1 MTPPAAGRLSPT
13 TSRQTEHP
21 ETSLLER
28 LAAAGEDLTHA
39 IVHHDLD
46 AIVAA
51 TKRAEELVGALDT
64 HERARRDP
72 ANDHPGDADEINV
85 DPHVIM
91 LGARIGATARRNALL
106 LERAWA
112 TDAALLRLLAVAA
125 RDDAAVSSGAGYAP
139 ISPDAQPTGWL
150 DRSA

>member
-1 MTPPAAGRLSPT
+1 MTPPPGRLSPT
-13 TSRQTEHP
+13 PSRTGQPTEID
-21 ETSLLER
+21 LLEQ
-28 LAAAGEDLTHA
+28 LAAAGETLTTA

-51 TKRAEELVGALDT
+51 TKRAEELVGMLDGN
-64 HERARRDP
+64 ERAKRDP
-72 ANDHPGDADEINV
+72 ANDHPGRDDDELVV
-85 DPHVIM
+85 DPDVVL

-125 RDDAAVSSGAGYAP
+125 RDEAASHKATGYAP
-139 ISPDAQPTGWL
+139 VAMSAPPSGWL

>member
-1 MTPPAAGRLSPT
+1 MTPPAGRLSPSPRRT
-13 TSRQTEHP
+13 AERP
-21 ETSLLER
+21 EISLLEQ
-28 LAAAGEDLTHA
+28 LAAAGEALTDA

-46 AIVAA
+46 AIVVA
-51 TKRAEELVGALDT
+51 TARAEELVGMLDT

-72 ANDHPGDADEINV
+72 ANGDPGRDDRDGAV
-85 DPHVIM
+85 DRDVLL

-125 RDDAAVSSGAGYAP
+125 RDDAVTHSGAGYAP
-139 ISPDAQPTGWL
+139 LRADAVPAGWL